1 MMIQKIIHMST
12 YAIVAVLVIV
22 FIVRGVIFPIADK
35 IKTEVVTATTSAE
48 PDSAAQKLSSEKG
61 DTGEDG
67 QPVQSEDASQG
78 GEEAYSDGDGDTTS
92 DKAKARIAL
101 TFDDG
106 PGQYTDKLLDC
117 IEENNVHVTFFMLGE
132 NVEKYPETVKRM
144 KKLGCE
150 LGNHSWNHPELL
162 KLSLDAVKQQFD
174 DTDNALIEACG
185 QAATVARAPFGSGSQ
200 EIYQT
205 VQKPFFM
212 WSLDT
217 LDWKAL
223 NADADYEA
231 VIKGDLTDGSI
242 ILMHDIHQPSVEAA
256 LNIIPE
262 LVKEGY
268 ELMTVSELAQAKDI
282 DLQYA
287 RYTDFWDSSL
297 ASGSVAGYKGS
308 IQQES
313 SNSSEGISD
322 GNEVSGNT
330 YSDGNNEDF
339 GDGSGSMG
347 YSDGQQS

>member
-1 MMIQKIIHMST
+1 MMIQRIIHMST

-35 IKTEVVTATTSAE
+35 IKMEVATATTAAE
-48 PDSAAQKLSSEKG
+48 PDEAAKNLASENG
-61 DTGEDG
+61 DTGKDG
-67 QPVQSEDASQG
+67 QPVQSEDVSQG
-78 GEEAYSDGDGDTTS
+78 EGDYSEGDS
-92 DKAKARIAL
+92 SSAPNEVKARIAL

-117 IEENNVHVTFFMLGE
+117 IEENNVHATFFMLGE
-132 NVEKYPETVKRM
+132 NVGKYPETVKRM
-144 KKLGCE
+144 IKLGCE
-150 LGNHSWNHPELL
+150 LGNHSWNHPNLL
-162 KLSLDAVKQQFD
+162 NIGLDAVKQQFD

-185 QAATVARAPFGSGSQ
+185 QAATVARAPYGSGSQ

-205 VQKPFFM
+205 VQKPFIM

-223 NADADYEA
+223 NAAADYEA

-282 DLQYA
+282 ELQFA
-287 RYTDFWDSSL
+287 CYTDFWDSTL
-297 ASGSVAGYKGS
+297 ASKAAA
-308 IQQES
+308 
-313 SNSSEGISD
+313 EGN
-322 GNEVSGNT
+322 G
-330 YSDGNNEDF
+330 
-339 GDGSGSMG
+339 
-347 YSDGQQS
+347 GQ

>member
-1 MMIQKIIHMST
+1 MST

-35 IKTEVVTATTSAE
+35 IKMEVATATTAAE
-48 PDSAAQKLSSEKG
+48 PDEAAKNLASENG
-61 DTGEDG
+61 DTGKDG
-67 QPVQSEDASQG
+67 QPVQSEDVSQG
-78 GEEAYSDGDGDTTS
+78 EGDYSEGDS
-92 DKAKARIAL
+92 SSAPNEVKARIAL

-117 IEENNVHVTFFMLGE
+117 IEENNVHATFFMLGE
-132 NVEKYPETVKRM
+132 NVGKYPETVKRM
-144 KKLGCE
+144 IKLGCE
-150 LGNHSWNHPELL
+150 LGNHSWNHPNLL
-162 KLSLDAVKQQFD
+162 NIGLDAVKQQFD

-185 QAATVARAPFGSGSQ
+185 QAATVARAPYGSGSQ

-205 VQKPFFM
+205 VQKPFIM

-223 NADADYEA
+223 NAAADYEA

-282 DLQYA
+282 ELQFA
-287 RYTDFWDSSL
+287 CYTDFWDSTL
-297 ASGSVAGYKGS
+297 ASKAAA
-308 IQQES
+308 
-313 SNSSEGISD
+313 EGN
-322 GNEVSGNT
+322 G
-330 YSDGNNEDF
+330 
-339 GDGSGSMG
+339 
-347 YSDGQQS
+347 GQ

>member
-1 MMIQKIIHMST
+1 MST

-35 IKTEVVTATTSAE
+35 IKMEVATATTAAE
-48 PDSAAQKLSSEKG
+48 PDEAAKNLASENG
-61 DTGEDG
+61 DTGKDG
-67 QPVQSEDASQG
+67 QPVQSEDVSQG
-78 GEEAYSDGDGDTTS
+78 EGDYSEGDS
-92 DKAKARIAL
+92 SSAPNEVKARIAL

-117 IEENNVHVTFFMLGE
+117 IEENNVHATFFMLGE
-132 NVEKYPETVKRM
+132 NVGKYPETVKRM
-144 KKLGCE
+144 IKLGCE
-150 LGNHSWNHPELL
+150 LGNHSWNHPNLL
-162 KLSLDAVKQQFD
+162 NIGLDAVKQQFD

-185 QAATVARAPFGSGSQ
+185 QAATVARAPYGSGSQ

-205 VQKPFFM
+205 VQKPFIM

-223 NADADYEA
+223 NAAADYEA
-231 VIKGDLTDGSI
+231 VINGDLTDGSI

-282 DLQYA
+282 ELQFA
-287 RYTDFWDSSL
+287 CYTDFWDSTL
-297 ASGSVAGYKGS
+297 ASKAAA
-308 IQQES
+308 
-313 SNSSEGISD
+313 EGN
-322 GNEVSGNT
+322 G
-330 YSDGNNEDF
+330 
-339 GDGSGSMG
+339 
-347 YSDGQQS
+347 GQ

>member
-1 MMIQKIIHMST
+1 MST

-35 IKTEVVTATTSAE
+35 IKMEVATATTAAE
-48 PDSAAQKLSSEKG
+48 PDEAAKNLASENG
-61 DTGEDG
+61 DTGKDG
-67 QPVQSEDASQG
+67 QPVQSEDVSQG
-78 GEEAYSDGDGDTTS
+78 EGNYSEGDS
-92 DKAKARIAL
+92 SSAPNEVKARIAL

-117 IEENNVHVTFFMLGE
+117 IEENNVHATFFMLGE
-132 NVEKYPETVKRM
+132 NVGKYPETVKRM
-144 KKLGCE
+144 IKLGCE
-150 LGNHSWNHPELL
+150 LGNHSWNHPNLL
-162 KLSLDAVKQQFD
+162 NIGLDAVKQQFD

-185 QAATVARAPFGSGSQ
+185 QAATVARAPYGSGSQ

-205 VQKPFFM
+205 VQKPFIM

-223 NADADYEA
+223 NAAADYEA
-231 VIKGDLTDGSI
+231 VINGDLTDGSI

-282 DLQYA
+282 ELQFA
-287 RYTDFWDSSL
+287 CYTDFWDSTL
-297 ASGSVAGYKGS
+297 ASKAAA
-308 IQQES
+308 
-313 SNSSEGISD
+313 EGN
-322 GNEVSGNT
+322 G
-330 YSDGNNEDF
+330 
-339 GDGSGSMG
+339 
-347 YSDGQQS
+347 GQ